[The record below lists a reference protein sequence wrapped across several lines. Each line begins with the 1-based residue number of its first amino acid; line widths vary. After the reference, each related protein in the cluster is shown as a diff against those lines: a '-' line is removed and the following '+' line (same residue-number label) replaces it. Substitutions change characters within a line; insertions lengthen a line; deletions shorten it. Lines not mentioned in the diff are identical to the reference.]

1 LTAVATSVGA
11 LRRFVAERFPPRATV
26 PIAGLLYAAPASL
39 VHPGPLDATVG
50 AVATALGLLCLRIAD
65 DLEDLER
72 DRVLHPG
79 RGLVSGRID
88 PASLRDANLALGAML
103 IVLESSSF
111 WRLVLCLGGLAFY
124 RVWYSSWRPHVH
136 VVARPFFSNL
146 VFPAAVFHG
155 AGPAGWRMAIPLA
168 LQAWLTAV
176 AHEFAHNVRSAEE
189 ESPLGPG
196 YARALGARGTAALSA
211 ALFAAAALAAGVLWV
226 RLGQP
231 RTFLLVLLAMIA
243 GLAFFLARLACEPG
257 PRQSRSLYRAGILL
271 GLMPAAGLLLR

>member
-1 LTAVATSVGA
+1 LTAVGPSLGA
-11 LRRFVAERFPPRATV
+11 LRRFVAERFPPRAAL

-50 AVATALGLLCLRIAD
+50 ALATALGLLCLRIAD

-88 PASLRDANLALGAML
+88 PASLRDANLALGALL
-103 IVLESSSF
+103 IVLESSSS
-111 WRLVLCLGGLAFY
+111 WRLVFCLGGLAFY
-124 RVWYSSWRPHVH
+124 CAWFESLKPRLH

-146 VFPAAVFHG
+146 VFPAAVLHG
-155 AGPAGWRMAIPLA
+155 AGPAGWRMALPLA
-168 LQAWLTAV
+168 LQAWFTAV

-196 YARALGARGTAALSA
+196 YARVLGARGTAALSA
-211 ALFAAAALAAGVLWV
+211 ALFAAATLAAGVLWV

-231 RTFLLVLLAMIA
+231 RTFLLVLLATIA
-243 GLAFFLARLACEPG
+243 GLAIFLARLALEPG
-257 PRQSRSLYRAGILL
+257 PRRSRSLYRAGILF
-271 GLMPAAGLLLR
+271 GLMPAAGVLFR

>member
-1 LTAVATSVGA
+1 VTAFGPSVGA

-39 VHPGPLDATVG
+39 AHPGPLDATVG
-50 AVATALGLLCLRIAD
+50 ALATALGLLCLRIAD

-88 PASLRDANLALGAML
+88 PASLRDANLTLGAML
-103 IVLESSSF
+103 IVLESSSL
-111 WRLVLCLGGLAFY
+111 WRLVFCLGGLAFY
-124 RVWYSSWRPHVH
+124 RAWFRWRPRVH

-146 VFPAAVFHG
+146 VFPAAVLHG
-155 AGPAGWRMAIPLA
+155 AGLAGWRLALPLA
-168 LQAWLTAV
+168 LQAWFTAV

-196 YARALGARGTAALSA
+196 YARALGARGTVAVSVV
-211 ALFAAAALAAGVLWV
+211 LFAAATLAAGVLWV

-231 RTFLLVLLAMIA
+231 RTFLLVLLASSA
-243 GLAFFLARLACEPG
+243 GLGVFLVRLAFEPG
-257 PRQSRSLYRAGILL
+257 PRQSRSLYRVGILF